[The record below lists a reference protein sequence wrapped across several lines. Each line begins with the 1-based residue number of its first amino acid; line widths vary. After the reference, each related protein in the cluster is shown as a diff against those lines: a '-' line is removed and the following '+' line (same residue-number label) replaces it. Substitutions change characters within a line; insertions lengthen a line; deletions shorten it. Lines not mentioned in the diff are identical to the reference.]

1 MNLILTVMLGM
12 GLVACNEQKEQ
23 DNARKKIET
32 ALDLYEGTFR
42 PPSPSPTAS
51 PTATPTPI
59 PIPGSPVINPLP
71 AYTATNSFNV
81 TGTGTAG
88 TSVTLILG
96 GSIGDT
102 VAVDSS
108 LTWLIPVGP
117 LDEGPISFTAIA
129 RFPDGEASDPS
140 ATVSTTIDTTAPPA
154 PVITRPAIPSTS
166 SKPSIEGTAESG
178 STVTIFIDS
187 VENGTTT
194 VIGAG
199 SWAYTVANDLDD
211 GTYVATAT
219 ATDLAGNVSPLSVPL
234 TFKVDTIAPPAPTVT
249 GPAGGITNQKR
260 PDISGTAEADSI
272 VEVFSDGTSLGSTVA
287 EEDGTWVYSP
297 ADEFLNGDYEITAQ
311 ATDEGGLKSP
321 MSGIFELTVNASA
334 PDAPTVTGPANVTTT
349 RTPTI
354 SGTSIPD
361 AVIAVFIDG
370 ALNGS
375 TSSDALG
382 DWDYTVSGDLGDAV
396 YTVTAQA
403 TDGGG
408 SLSPLSTAFTMTV
421 AVP

>member
-1 MNLILTVMLGM
+1 MNLALAVTLGL
-12 GLVACNEQKEQ
+12 GLAACNEQKEY
-23 DNARKKIET
+23 DNQKKKTET

-42 PPSPSPTAS
+42 PPSPTPTAS
-51 PTATPTPI
+51 PTATPTPV

-71 AYTATNSFNV
+71 AYTKTNTFNV
-81 TGTGTAG
+81 TGTGTDG

-96 GSIGDT
+96 GTIGDT

-108 LTWLIPVGP
+108 LAWLIPVGP
-117 LDEGPISFTAIA
+117 LADGPISFTAIA

-140 ATVSTTIDTTAPPA
+140 STVSTTVDTSAPPA

-166 SKPSIEGTAESG
+166 SKPTIEGTAESG

-199 SWAYTVANDLDD
+199 NWAYTVSADLPD

-234 TFKVDTIAPPAPTVT
+234 TFKVDTVAPPAPVIT
-249 GPAGGITNQKR
+249 GPAGGITNQNR

-272 VEVFSDGTSLGSTVA
+272 VEVFSGGTSLGSTVA
-287 EEDGTWVYSP
+287 EADGTWVYSP
-297 ADEFLNGDYEITAQ
+297 ADEFSNGNYDITAQ
-311 ATDEGGLKSP
+311 STDEGGLKSP
-321 MSGIFELTVNASA
+321 MSGIFELTVNVSA
-334 PDAPTVTGPANVTTT
+334 PDAPTITGPATVTTT

-361 AVIAVFIDG
+361 AVVAVFING

-375 TSSDALG
+375 TSTDALG
-382 DWDYTVSGDLGDAV
+382 DWDYTVSGDLADAV
-396 YTVTAQA
+396 YTVTAQT